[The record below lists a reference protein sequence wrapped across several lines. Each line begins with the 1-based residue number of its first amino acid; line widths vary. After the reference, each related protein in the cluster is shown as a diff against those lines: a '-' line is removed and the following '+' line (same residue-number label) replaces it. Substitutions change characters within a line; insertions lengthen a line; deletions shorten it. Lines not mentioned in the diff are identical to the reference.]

1 MQDAFGGLLSMGII
15 VFFLVLVTGILG
27 FTYSY
32 AKAFR
37 MKDFVITAFEQYD
50 ALGCVTDE
58 NSSSDDT
65 ACKNLIRQ
73 RADQLAYSTHLNCE
87 DHEEEVGV
95 DNLFCYKVVDKL
107 TDDNNSSTRIYEIT
121 TQVDIDI
128 PVINNLFGLRIFQV
142 HGATR
147 ELKVFNKG

>member
-37 MKDFVITAFEQYD
+37 MKDFVITTFEQYD
-50 ALGCVTDE
+50 ALGCTSDI

-65 ACKNLIRQ
+65 SCKNLIRQ
-73 RADQLAYSTHLNCE
+73 KAFQLAYDTNMNCRISE
-87 DHEEEVGV
+87 GEEEGVGG
-95 DNLFCYKVVDKL
+95 LFCYKKKDV
-107 TDDNNSSTRIYEIT
+107 NGRRIYEIT
-121 TQVDIDI
+121 TQVNIEI
-128 PVINNLFGLRIFQV
+128 PVLNNLFGFKIFQV
-142 HGATR
+142 HGSTR
-147 ELKVFNKG
+147 ELKVFN